1 MKISILQ
8 NTLFVNFRQVSI
20 DGALYVIVVRY
31 PWGTVSIED
40 PDHCDYSL
48 LRSLLL
54 ARCREQN

>member
-1 MKISILQ
+1 MNISILQ

-20 DGALYVIVVRY
+20 DGALYVIVIRY

-40 PDHCDYSL
+40 PDHCDFSL

-54 ARCREQN
+54 ARC